1 MDRWRHSNGRRNLVN
16 ALWRH
21 QMDTFSTLLSLN
33 LYGEPI
39 EHHLKFKSGKI
50 SFARKYFRSW
60 RIFWNFLQTMP
71 VILSYSVQNYRIGH
85 IKSMLCANVILRV
98 FSWRRISDVV
108 PESKVQGANMGP
120 TWVLS
125 SPDGPHVGP
134 MNFAIRGVSWWRH
147 QMETFSA

>member
-1 MDRWRHSNGRRNLVN
+1 MTSFKWPPKSRKFIMTSSNGHIL
-16 ALWRH
+16 
-21 QMDTFSTLLSLN
+21 TLLSLN

-50 SFARKYFRSW
+50 SFARKYFCSW

-108 PESKVQGANMGP
+108 PESKVHGANMGP

-134 MNFAIRGVSWWRH
+134 MNFAIRGVYILRVPWLW
-147 QMETFSA
+147 SASNL